1 MFLLFLSCS
10 EDIQPIKHSCQL
22 DVAIMNSETIP
33 SQSDTSEHEVFWYS
47 EDKVQV
53 SVQPLS
59 SLFDTLLLLNGQPLA
74 SDDSWQL
81 YRNNC
86 SKCDTCKTNNN
97 CLTCTDCDYC
107 NNECSTCEEG
117 ISLELPLIQEG
128 LYYFQVKNSFGESPI
143 LSVYIENQTSDE

>member
-1 MFLLFLSCS
+1 MFLLFFSCS
-10 EDIQPIKHSCQL
+10 EDIQPIQNSCQL
-22 DVAIMNSETIP
+22 DVTIMDSETTS
-33 SQSDTSEHEVFWYS
+33 SQSDTSIDEFVWYS

-59 SLFDTLLLLNGQPLA
+59 SIFDTLLLLNGQPLA

-81 YRNNC
+81 YRSNC
-86 SKCDTCKTNNN
+86 FECDNCKSNNN

-107 NNECSTCEEG
+107 GNACSSCEEG

-128 LYYFQVKNSFGESPI
+128 LYTFQVKNTFGESP
-143 LSVYIENQTSDE
+143 LLNVYIKNQVTEE

>member
-1 MFLLFLSCS
+1 MFLLFFSCS
-10 EDIQPIKHSCQL
+10 EDIQPIQNSCQL
-22 DVAIMNSETIP
+22 DVAITNSEMTE
-33 SQSDTSEHEVFWYS
+33 SQSDTSDQEVVWYS

-59 SLFDTLLLLNGQPLA
+59 SLFDTLLLLNGQPLE
-74 SDDSWQL
+74 SDETWQL

-86 SKCDTCKTNNN
+86 FECDNCKTNNN

-107 NNECSTCEEG
+107 SNECSTCEEG

-128 LYYFQVKNSFGESPI
+128 IYSFQVKNAFGESPL
-143 LSVYIENQTSDE
+143 LSVYIANQAADE